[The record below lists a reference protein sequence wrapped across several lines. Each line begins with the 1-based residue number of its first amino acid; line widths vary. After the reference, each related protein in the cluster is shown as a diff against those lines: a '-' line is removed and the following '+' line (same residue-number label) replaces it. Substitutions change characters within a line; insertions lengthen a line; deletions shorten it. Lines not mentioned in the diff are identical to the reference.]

1 MPNQNG
7 TGPLGDGPMTGR
19 GAGRCGRGQRNGGAG
34 RGMGRQQMMRQGIRR
49 LDNTNDTALRQQ
61 MDEMQ
66 QQLNTMS
73 KSLEELGRQ
82 RN

>member
-1 MPNQNG
+1 
-7 TGPLGDGPMTGR
+7 MTGR
-19 GAGRCGRGQRNGGAG
+19 GAGRCGRGQRNSISG
-34 RGMGRQQMMRQGIRR
+34 RGMGRQGMMRQGVRR
-49 LDNTNDTALRQQ
+49 LDDTNDAALRQQ

-73 KSLEELGRQ
+73 KALEELGRQ